1 MPIYSKHAA
10 YLPRNHPWVTYHQ
23 LGKIFI
29 GILLIPL
36 NRSIVHVRMRCPNT
50 FLYTFIYILSYS
62 FVISVAQTFK
72 RNVNR
77 VRAIIS
83 GLVDAKNFWQSLI
96 DWDYPSKSIMAFIV
110 S

>member
-1 MPIYSKHAA
+1 MPTYSKHAA
-10 YLPRNHPWVTYHQ
+10 YLPRNHLWVTQ
-23 LGKIFI
+23 RQSGNTFI
-29 GILLIPL
+29 GIVRIPL
-36 NRSIVHVRMRCPNT
+36 SSMHTMPI
-50 FLYTFIYILSYS
+50 FFFYTLLFINYCYITSLF
-62 FVISVAQTFK
+62 FVQTFK